1 MPEVEPT
8 PELDL
13 ERLPYETKRAVEAGG
28 ILIEQIPPGLNV
40 VPHHDLLEVTDCYG
54 VTVGAI
60 PKYRLA
66 RIDPD
71 LIPAY
76 LEQAVDQFPDHLRD
90 QILAG
95 IRDDAT
101 VVRDFTNG
109 EHVAIDVGT
118 IKVALIHRC
127 HLVPSWPRP
136 DDGEVIG

>member
-1 MPEVEPT
+1 MPEVEPV

-13 ERLPYETKRAVEAGG
+13 ERLPYETKRAVEARGV
-28 ILIEQIPPGLNV
+28 LIEQLDPGLNV
-40 VPHHDLLEVTDCYG
+40 VPHEDHLEVLDRHG
-54 VTVGAI
+54 ATVGTI

-66 RIDPD
+66 RVDPD
-71 LIPAY
+71 LIPGY
-76 LEQAVDQFPDHLRD
+76 LEDALERFPDHLRD

-95 IRDDAT
+95 MRDDAT

-127 HLVPSWPRP
+127 RLVPSWPRP
-136 DDGEVIG
+136 EVES